1 MHRLQGAFRQ
11 LCSTQTAARARGG
24 SRSIRLTLQAEG
36 EAALQPSTRR
46 PPNPPVRADK
56 AQLRLH
62 IEQSAIKMRQRG
74 RVVGSQHDRT
84 HHPHLIYQ

>member
-1 MHRLQGAFRQ
+1 MHRLQGGVSSA
-11 LCSTQTAARARGG
+11 LLDPNGSKSKGG
-24 SRSIRLTLQAEG
+24 SRSLCLTLQAEG

-62 IEQSAIKMRQRG
+62 IEQSAIKMRQCG

-84 HHPHLIYQ
+84 HHPHLIHQ